1 MKKMTI
7 EDWKVVRN
15 IILLI
20 VMTWPVCL
28 LFTDSLFLV
37 FLGAVYSVEYYR
49 GILRPLYR
57 RYKKVVKIEE

>member
-1 MKKMTI
+1 MKYLKK

-15 IILLI
+15 IIFLV

-49 GILRPLYR
+49 GIIRPLYR

>member
-49 GILRPLYR
+49 GILRPLYL